1 MAATHGPG
9 KHPHRAGEKTP
20 RGRLVAASTI
30 SERRTDV
37 AGIPTALM
45 EGGSGSPIV
54 FLQGEFGPVW
64 VRVIPELVRTHRV
77 IAPDLPGLGASEL
90 PSGRLD
96 ADTVL
101 AWLDELIRHTCSS
114 PPVVVGKAVGG
125 AIAARFAAARPGRLD
140 RLVLVDSFGLARFR
154 PPPAMAL
161 SYLTVLLRPTERGVE
176 RSFRSYCFV
185 DLDGV
190 RAEMGA
196 TYQWIADYALECF
209 RTPRVRTALR
219 SLAREFGSAIPPA
232 ELARITTPTTL
243 IWGRHDVGVPLAVA
257 EAASERHGWPLHV
270 IDQARDDPALEQPD
284 AFLAALRAAMA
295 GSGEVIPPP
304 SRRQG

>member
-1 MAATHGPG
+1 MTATDGPE
-9 KHPHRAGEKTP
+9 KYPDRAGGHTP
-20 RGRLVAASTI
+20 RARLVAASTI
-30 SERRTDV
+30 SERRMDV
-37 AGIPTALM
+37 AGVPTALM
-45 EGGSGSPIV
+45 EGGSGPPVV

-77 IAPDLPGLGASEL
+77 IAPDLPGLGASAL

-96 ADTVL
+96 ANTVL
-101 AWLDELIRHTCSS
+101 AWLDQLVRHTCSS

-125 AIAARFAAARPGRLD
+125 AIAARFAARQPGRLD

-161 SYLTVLLRPTERGVE
+161 TYLSVLLRPTERGVE
-176 RSFRSYCFV
+176 RSFSNYCFA
-185 DLDGV
+185 DLDRV

-219 SLAREFGSAIPPA
+219 ALARAFGSAIPRA

-243 IWGRHDVGVPLAVA
+243 IWGRHDVGVPLTVA
-257 EAASERHGWPLHV
+257 EAASQRYGWPLHV

-284 AFLAALRAAMA
+284 AFLAAVRAAMA
-295 GSGEVIPPP
+295 GSSEAIPAPP
-304 SRRQG
+304 RRQG